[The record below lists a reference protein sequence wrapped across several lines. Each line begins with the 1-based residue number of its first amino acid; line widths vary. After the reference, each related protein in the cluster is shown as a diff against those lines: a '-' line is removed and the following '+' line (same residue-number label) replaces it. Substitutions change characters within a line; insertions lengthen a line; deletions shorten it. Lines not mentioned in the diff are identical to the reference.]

1 MKAKKKHNGSIRAK
15 KSYKKGGIF
24 PPKIQ
29 QMKNNLEPVIY
40 DGMLDEVV
48 VTPYTSS
55 EYAFGETMGNKA
67 TGGLKPV
74 YPIFDVMTLG
84 LKQPFTAGV
93 KGLKRNLTSEKT
105 LGKAVKSQFVPKFIK
120 PSLLKKYKSKF
131 PNVDLRGAGTGNYT
145 NLGVKEL
152 GLKADDFKRLT
163 DYERSAISQVN
174 QVQAADD
181 VFNTFVQRYGD
192 FNIDDDLAN
201 KLADYSRRNPRTK
214 FEINLGLEDVID
226 DFTGLPDKRPISPSK
241 RMQEIFDDPTLNVN
255 NVWSSE
261 SKNPMEFITK
271 SGFKDRLFY
280 DSSGRDIAG
289 EFEKNL
295 RSYGQR
301 GFYAAN
307 VPTGKPVRKL
317 LTRPTKSGSM
327 IDYTEEILPVAD
339 FVVNKGLMRNPDN
352 IGNLSLF
359 RGGGDMANQ
368 HNFLLGI
375 TDYPS
380 VILSGNKGFAGLKG
394 GNKVREKLSKI
405 KYPIP
410 NKSVPSYNQKM
421 TPILKQEFEVLKPFD
436 GTFIKMP
443 SVQRTYYNK
452 AGKASPS
459 TSPPDEFGG
468 IVFPDITWS
477 RR

>member
-1 MKAKKKHNGSIRAK
+1 MKAKKKHNGGIRAK

-74 YPIFDVMTLG
+74 YPVFEVMTAGLG
-84 LKQPFTAGV
+84 QLKKPFMAGA
-93 KGLKRNLTSEKT
+93 KNLQRALTSEKT
-105 LGKAVKSQFVPKFIK
+105 LGKAVKSQLVPKFAK
-120 PSLLKKYKSKF
+120 PSLLKKYKSRF

-145 NLGVKEL
+145 NLGVREL
-152 GLKADDFKRLT
+152 GLKADDFKKLT

-201 KLADYSRRNPRTK
+201 QLADYSRRNPRTK
-214 FEINLGLEDVID
+214 FEINLGVEDVVD
-226 DFTGLPDKRPISPSK
+226 NLGFKSRQSVKPSK

-255 NVWSSE
+255 NVFSSE
-261 SKNPMEFITK
+261 GQNPMEFITK
-271 SGFKDRLFY
+271 YGSKERRFY
-280 DSSGRDIAG
+280 DASARDLAG

-295 RSYGQR
+295 RSYGGK

-307 VPTGKPVRKL
+307 VPTGKAVREFL
-317 LTRPTKSGSM
+317 SRPTKSGGM
-327 IDYTEEILPVAD
+327 FDYTVERLPVAD
-339 FVVNKGLMRNPDN
+339 FVVNKGLMNPDN
-352 IGNLSLF
+352 IGNLSRF
-359 RGGGDMANQ
+359 RAASDMANQ
-368 HNFLLGI
+368 HNFLLSM
-375 TDYPS
+375 TNNPS

-394 GNKVREKLSKI
+394 GNKVRERLSKI

-410 NKSVPSYNQKM
+410 NKAVPSYNQKM
-421 TPILKQEFEVLKPFD
+421 TPILKQEFEVSKPFD
-436 GTFIKMP
+436 GTFIKIP
-443 SVQRTYYNK
+443 SVLETYYNK
-452 AGKASPS
+452 AGKASPY
-459 TSPPDEFGG
+459 TNFPPDKYGG
-468 IVFPDITWS
+468 IVDPSLHW
-477 RR
+477 